1 MAFPYVTLSGLPALL
16 GCVVCVSASV
26 GAMQSF
32 WAAMDWVAC
41 SVAVQE
47 TLLCQ
52 MIYVAL
58 VLFVASCNALVLF
71 LLCLVRPQWVEAA
84 IPVISLALVFIMLLV
99 QPRRIPAWALSSSI
113 LTLYALSL
121 LKTVLAVQ
129 VLREGWREGA
139 FDAEGQSIAAA
150 LIASM
155 VLDVVLANVAQQIAD
170 RREEDA
176 DILLSELNEHG
187 DTKEGD
193 DECAEGLDDDDHD
206 DYGFKVTAAG
216 GKGKGKRGVGERD
229 RVAE

>member
-1 MAFPYVTLSGLPALL
+1 MR
-16 GCVVCVSASV
+16 
-26 GAMQSF
+26 SF
-32 WAAMDWVAC
+32 RAAVDWVAC

-52 MIYVAL
+52 MLYVAL

-113 LTLYALSL
+113 LTLYTLSL
-121 LKTVLAVQ
+121 LKTVLAVH

-139 FDAEGQSIAAA
+139 FDAEGQSIASA
-150 LIASM
+150 LFASM
-155 VLDVVLANVAQQIAD
+155 VLDVVLANVAQQIAE
-170 RREEDA
+170 RRAEDA
-176 DILLSELNEHG
+176 DILLSELTEHG
-187 DTKEGD
+187 DTKED
-193 DECAEGLDDDDHD
+193 NYENAEGDDDDHD
-206 DYGFKVTAAG
+206 DYGFKVTAPG
-216 GKGKGKRGVGERD
+216 RKRGAGERN